1 MRVRLAVYSSLGLL
15 ALGLGG
21 SSLLAT
27 ALINAGSGSVP
38 RNDREHE
45 NRTTHDVTEYHVP
58 PREPDDELSDDRLGD
73 KHPEFIPNLVDRRRE
88 GDWVVN
94 ASSAVLKLDPPMLR
108 PDEDAALLVLRP
120 SYAEAIAAAPSWLK
134 VLPSINLI
142 DGKAKQFD
150 DGMLAAIDVACYR
163 GWYSR
168 LASDVALVKRLQERV
183 GPEEAASPFLAA
195 GLKIAGVDVSTARPD
210 QVSAWLQRFESS
222 PRASKPLGF
231 YTWSEELTRV
241 FRFRRFLQQPLGD
254 EDASLINDL
263 ARALGSDAGL
273 REDYKKAVAFQAR
286 LTNPPDTLSLADL
299 LAKSGNAG
307 DPHLVAVFPASRS
320 RETELFRRLFPAGL
334 PPGSDLMRELIRAIR
349 KGNIDLAPGP
359 DSGWYEYQV
368 SALETFL
375 MPERGQEHSKL
386 LLTRAYKKRMLE
398 AFQALMT
405 KRRETF
411 ARSLAVAADAPG
423 PRPPAKI
430 RPRLRVE
437 PCPTY
442 FLRMAR
448 SYDFIANVL
457 VATVGEEGVAS
468 LHGLKEGGER
478 TNTLLEELRWMR
490 EFFYGLHLL
499 SAEDIGMAPA
509 LRPDE
514 PVDRA
519 ACEAKATE
527 WLASY
532 RKDADLAVDTRVSVP
547 LYFDSRARRTRLWGT
562 IGVRLARLDV
572 SYARPPKIKPAQG
585 ADGWQEVKP
594 GQLED
599 VQFVIAVDE
608 FAEAEIPGLEPLTR
622 KEFRDVCD
630 ACKTRPEIVRS
641 LSRRSP

>member
-15 ALGLGG
+15 ALVLVVI
-21 SSLLAT
+21 AW
-27 ALINAGSGSVP
+27 INAGSRSVA
-38 RNDREHE
+38 RNDGEHE
-45 NRTTHDVTEYHVP
+45 VPNTHDVTEYHTP
-58 PREPDDELSDDRLGD
+58 PPEPDDELSDDRLDD
-73 KHPEFIPNLVDRRRE
+73 KHPEFIAGLVDRRHE
-88 GDWVVN
+88 GDWIVN

-108 PDEDAALLVLRP
+108 PDVDAALLVLRP
-120 SYAEAIAAAPSWLK
+120 SYAEAIAAAPSGSK

-150 DGMLAAIDVACYR
+150 DGMMAAIDVACYN
-163 GWYSR
+163 GWNSR
-168 LASDVALVKRLQERV
+168 LAGDVSLVKRLHERV
-183 GPEEAASPFLAA
+183 GPEGAASPFLAA
-195 GLKIAGVDVSTARPD
+195 GLKIAGVEVKTARPD
-210 QVSAWLQRFESS
+210 EVSAWLQRFEDR
-222 PRASKPLGF
+222 PMASKPTGF

-241 FRFRRFLQQPLGD
+241 FRFKRFFQQPLVDD
-254 EDASLINDL
+254 ETGLVTDL
-263 ARALGSDAGL
+263 ARAVGSDAGL

-286 LTNPPDTLSLADL
+286 LTNPPDTPMLTGEP
-299 LAKSGNAG
+299 AKRGNAG
-307 DPHLVAVFPASRS
+307 EPRLVAVFPASRS
-320 RETELFRRLFPAGL
+320 RETELFRQLFPMGL
-334 PPGSDLMRELIRAIR
+334 PPDADLMRELIRAIR
-349 KGNIDLAPGP
+349 RGTIDLAPGP
-359 DSGWYEYQV
+359 ESGWYEYHV
-368 SALETFL
+368 FALESFL
-375 MPERGQEHSKL
+375 MPERGQEHSRL
-386 LLTRAYKKRMLE
+386 LLTKAYKKRMLE

-411 ARSLAVAADAPG
+411 VRSLAEPKSEAPG

-457 VATVGEEGVAS
+457 VATVGEEGLAS

-478 TNTLLEELRWMR
+478 TRTLLEELRWMR

-509 LRPDE
+509 LRADE

-527 WLASY
+527 WLASF

-547 LYFDSRARRTRLWGT
+547 LYYNTRGGRTRLWGT

-572 SYARPPKIKPAQG
+572 SYVRPPKIKPAQG
-585 ADGWQEVKP
+585 TDEWQEVKP
-594 GQLED
+594 SQLEGI
-599 VQFVIAVDE
+599 QYVIAVDE
-608 FAEAEIPGLEPLTR
+608 FAEAEVPGLQPLTR
-622 KEFRDVCD
+622 KEFRDVCN
-630 ACKTRPEIVRS
+630 AYETKPEIVRA
-641 LSRRSP
+641 LSRRSH